1 MCIRDSRQPHAKAE
15 SRMEE
20 DQRKTDETE
29 PEVAAHPGLA
39 AAYAPD
45 RHLLPCPQ
53 QPGKQ
58 HKCEGDNPVGQPGH
72 GPAVCTLRRTTAVG
86 NVDHGGDNQ
95 RCQTDDEPPSMCLIN
110 AQWLLSLFTHIRFVY
125 FLPLEQAAKKFQR
138 VHAMRRIVR
147 ASIHATRFLVAQAKI
162 ARSSFHLH
170 AGDPSSR
177 IRGIVQLNRERMH
190 IDAVSYTHLDVYKRQ
205 RSNRCTSESEM
216 PGPLPACRAAPLDRS
231 ACQIASP

>member
-1 MCIRDSRQPHAKAE
+1 
-15 SRMEE
+15 
-20 DQRKTDETE
+20 
-29 PEVAAHPGLA
+29 
-39 AAYAPD
+39 
-45 RHLLPCPQ
+45 
-53 QPGKQ
+53 
-58 HKCEGDNPVGQPGH
+58 
-72 GPAVCTLRRTTAVG
+72 
-86 NVDHGGDNQ
+86 
-95 RCQTDDEPPSMCLIN
+95 MCLIN

-190 IDAVSYTHLDVYKRQ
+190 IDVPVRTIVGALAATNAPVLDDHL
-205 RSNRCTSESEM
+205 E
-216 PGPLPACRAAPLDRS
+216 
-231 ACQIASP
+231 